1 MFREFMNVENEDW
14 TELEPHERAWTS
26 CTSPYLAMCCGRGV
40 RKTTTMIEMLYYWMI
55 NRMHIPGDPGLLA
68 FVPGQ
73 AHKNAVL
80 PRIIDACTQHWLIS
94 KFVKS
99 INRQEGRIDFTNGFT
114 FIMRI
119 AGAEGKE
126 TNVTA
131 VHGARIWVD
140 EAQDFPWKAW
150 QSLDNILKF
159 DIPWHMLWVSGV
171 PNGERKNNVLYSCDV
186 EDEKYISFNIAQTM
200 MSWWNAD
207 LEYQRRKRY
216 KALQEDSEDYKHYV
230 LGQHGVPTF
239 AVFDRTRFLKEDYET
254 VYTEFNQAAYEKTRR
269 DGEYHINE
277 LLVCPP
283 PPSDFNLTPKLALGY
298 DVGYSPDPA
307 IFFIM
312 YQDVKSGVWRNLLR
326 IKLSRVEYALQRET
340 FLYLD
345 TVYNFDVMGIDMG
358 GPGKVVYQE
367 ITTDLAPISYTKR
380 RFKERIYPVE
390 FGGKMVVA
398 LQDEKDETIEKKDNI
413 KRVAVETVSRW
424 VHEHRFS
431 FDSTDDSL
439 MDELERTKFTR
450 TPMGEPVYKTDD
462 DHQFAA
468 MMCAVMAWE
477 HFYGEPL
484 GFAKVE
490 IKPKLLTAKWLQA
503 N

>member
-1 MFREFMNVENEDW
+1 
-14 TELEPHERAWTS
+14 
-26 CTSPYLAMCCGRGV
+26 
-40 RKTTTMIEMLYYWMI
+40 
-55 NRMHIPGDPGLLA
+55 
-68 FVPGQ
+68 
-73 AHKNAVL
+73 
-80 PRIIDACTQHWLIS
+80 
-94 KFVKS
+94 
-99 INRQEGRIDFTNGFT
+99 
-114 FIMRI
+114 
-119 AGAEGKE
+119 
-126 TNVTA
+126 
-131 VHGARIWVD
+131 
-140 EAQDFPWKAW
+140 
-150 QSLDNILKF
+150 
-159 DIPWHMLWVSGV
+159 
-171 PNGERKNNVLYSCDV
+171 
-186 EDEKYISFNIAQTM
+186 
-200 MSWWNAD
+200 
-207 LEYQRRKRY
+207 
-216 KALQEDSEDYKHYV
+216 
-230 LGQHGVPTF
+230 
-239 AVFDRTRFLKEDYET
+239 
-254 VYTEFNQAAYEKTRR
+254 
-269 DGEYHINE
+269 
-277 LLVCPP
+277 
-283 PPSDFNLTPKLALGY
+283 
-298 DVGYSPDPA
+298 
-307 IFFIM
+307 
-312 YQDVKSGVWRNLLR
+312 
-326 IKLSRVEYALQRET
+326 
-340 FLYLD
+340 
-345 TVYNFDVMGIDMG
+345 MGIDMG